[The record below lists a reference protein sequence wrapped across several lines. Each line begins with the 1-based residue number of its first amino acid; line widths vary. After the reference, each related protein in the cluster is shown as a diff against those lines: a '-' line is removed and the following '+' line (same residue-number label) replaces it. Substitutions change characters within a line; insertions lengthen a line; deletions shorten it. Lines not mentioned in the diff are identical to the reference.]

1 MTLYVSRLDSIKASV
16 SCFAFALCIGLGAQS
31 DAEAA
36 ARSSAPRSGD
46 VSAAKPHDKRQ
57 RSAVKHTTSDTFMAM
72 LASSARGRRAL
83 LAETALRSQT
93 APNERDRIV
102 SYAAAVMPGSRSEI
116 ARAAEIGALV
126 ANRNAG
132 SFPHDVRASQSSTTG
147 SFSARPPDNIAPK
160 SRSVAVFDT
169 WNYVPQR
176 LAPLGPTDTYFWATQ
191 REDLGLTYGDAAR
204 REFGSNWGNA
214 AVGQAVALNAP
225 GNGATGWR
233 GRGVTV
239 AVIDSGIDA
248 TFANRLNSAE
258 GFSYVHP
265 ELQGRLDIR
274 SRKIRANGT
283 HDLDIG
289 DDRGSHGTHVAG
301 TIAANLNGVGMTGI
315 APAANIIALRGWG
328 GVGAAEGSTIQAVAY
343 AASQSDV
350 RIINGSYGPQ
360 ARQGERTWF
369 TPPSIGNEFAAV
381 RQAVANGQ
389 VLVYATGND
398 FEAAP
403 LQAQN
408 PTGIPLFPFIRP
420 ANARHGAYDD
430 GGRNYDFSILNRLPG
445 FIVAVTNVD
454 NNFVI
459 SSDANRC
466 GVAAAWCISA
476 PGGGI
481 QNNNTAG
488 IFSTVSR
495 GFPSNASGDTIYV
508 GPDGNLGY
516 AFLSGTSMAAP
527 HVSGVI
533 AVLMEAYPNYSARDI
548 VRLMFATADDL
559 GARGVDRIYGH
570 GFVRLDRALAAAPR
584 IDAIPDTFVQN
595 IQPGQTQT
603 WAAPISTD
611 RELQVQG
618 ARSGNSGENDGDLVI
633 GGVAEFRGGVRV
645 STGDLVVDGTL
656 KAPITSVGTDARL
669 LGDGLVA
676 GNIVVDGALKPGSGP
691 ADLYVEGSVTM
702 NRGGQFQ
709 VDIDGLSDAG
719 GPGSYSRLV
728 LFGNGN
734 TFRAGGNFS
743 ASFRGQ
749 DEGADNTFTTRIGD
763 RFRTVLA
770 EDGARVVG
778 RFERIETEVNEN
790 GENGLPT
797 HARLALIY
805 HPTSVTLAVNPAS
818 FGNLTAHGVT
828 LSHRQSAVGTA
839 LDRMQD
845 PVTGAIAGPAA
856 EIFDRLE
863 GLGPAE
869 IAPALQ
875 ELSGSGHAHV
885 LRSAF
890 SAHQQFT
897 GLVGDRIAALR
908 SGTAG
913 SATSLP
919 VMALSNTGGVSFSAG
934 QATSSYAA
942 LNAPVSPLTLAG
954 PQVSIW
960 GKVFGHASH
969 SGGDSTS
976 PGSRSSGGGVI
987 VGSDVAI
994 TSSFTLGVAT
1004 SFARSHTKGLAL
1016 AGETTSY
1023 LGALYAAYS
1032 NGSLEADAVI
1042 GLAHSDFRTRRTI
1055 GFGGVDA
1062 TASSSGSG
1070 TGLIANFEVGY
1081 RLQAGAGTA
1090 AWIKPFAGLSYS
1102 NLNRSGFV
1110 ETGAG
1115 ALGLS
1120 FPSQR
1125 FAMLQSRVGVAFGAT
1140 LIADNKVTYAPE
1152 ISLAWGRSLSD
1163 QTSRYRT
1170 TLVDEALVLPVATEG
1185 RDALLANVKLT
1196 AELNANFRLSAGY
1209 SGEYRARHVAHRLE
1223 GGARWTW

>member
-1 MTLYVSRLDSIKASV
+1 MKAGV
-16 SCFAFALCIGLGAQS
+16 SCFALALCIGLGSHSHAG
-31 DAEAA
+31 AA
-36 ARSSAPRSGD
+36 ARSSDPRAGD
-46 VSAAKPHDKRQ
+46 ALAAKPHDKRQ

-83 LAETALRSQT
+83 LAETASRSQT
-93 APNERDRIV
+93 APDERARIV
-102 SYAAAVMPGSRSEI
+102 SYAAALMPGSRSDI
-116 ARAAEIGALV
+116 ARAAEIGALI

-132 SFPHDVRASQSSTTG
+132 SFPHGTRASQSSTMG
-147 SFSARPPDNIAPK
+147 SSSARPSENVAPK
-160 SRSVAVFDT
+160 SRSAALFDT
-169 WNYVPQR
+169 WGYLPQR
-176 LAPLGPTDTYFWATQ
+176 VAPLATTDTYFWATQ
-191 REDLGLTYGDAAR
+191 RDELGPAYGDNLR

-214 AVGQAVALNAP
+214 AVGQAVALNVP
-225 GNGATGWR
+225 GNGVTGWR

-248 TFANRLNSAE
+248 RFANPLNPFQ

-265 ELQGRLDIR
+265 DLAGRLDMR
-274 SRKIRANGT
+274 SRRVREDGT
-283 HDLDIG
+283 ADLVIA
-289 DDRGSHGTHVAG
+289 DDQGSHGTHVAG
-301 TIAANLNGVGMTGI
+301 TIAANLNGVGMVGI
-315 APAANIIALRGWG
+315 APGANILALRAGDNRG
-328 GVGAAEGSTIQAVAY
+328 GDQIQSLAY
-343 AASQSDV
+343 AASQADV
-350 RIINGSYGPQ
+350 RIINGSYGPE
-360 ARQGERTWF
+360 ASQGERTWN
-369 TPPSIGNEFAAV
+369 TGALDAEFAAA
-381 RQAVANGQ
+381 RQAVANGK
-389 VLVYATGND
+389 VLVYSAGND
-398 FEAAP
+398 FERAP
-403 LQAQN
+403 VQAQN

-420 ANARHGAYDD
+420 ANARHGAYND
-430 GGRNYDFSILNRLPG
+430 GGRNYDFSVLNRLPG
-445 FIVAVTNVD
+445 FIVAVTNLG
-454 NNFVI
+454 NNLLI
-459 SSDANRC
+459 SPDSNRC

-476 PGGGI
+476 PGGGVATNSNGAI
-481 QNNNTAG
+481 L
-488 IFSTVSR
+488 STVAR
-495 GFPSNASGDTIYV
+495 GFTSNPNGDTIYT
-508 GPDGNLGY
+508 GPDANRGY
-516 AFLSGTSMAAP
+516 AWLHGTSMSAP

-533 AVLMEAYPNYSARDI
+533 AVLMEAYPTYTAREI
-548 VRLMFATADDL
+548 VRLMFATAEDL

-570 GFVRLDRALAAAPR
+570 GLVRLDRALAAAPQ
-584 IDAIPDTFVQN
+584 IDTIPDTFVQN

-611 RELQVQG
+611 RELRVQG
-618 ARSGNSGENDGDLVI
+618 TRSGAQGENDGDLVI
-633 GGVAEFRGGVRV
+633 AGVAEFRGGVRI
-645 STGDLVVDGTL
+645 STGDLVVEGTL
-656 KAPITSVGTDARL
+656 KAPTTTVGADARL
-669 LGDGLVA
+669 VGDGLVA
-676 GNIVVDGALKPGSGP
+676 GNVVVDGALKPGSGP
-691 ADLYVEGSVTM
+691 ADLYVDGSVTM

-709 VDIDGLSDAG
+709 VDIDGLSDGG
-719 GPGSYSRLV
+719 GPGSFSRLV

-734 TFRAGGNFS
+734 TFRAGGSFS

-778 RFERIETEVNEN
+778 RFERIETEVDEN
-790 GENGLPT
+790 GDNGLPP

-828 LSHRQSAVGTA
+828 LSRRQSAVGTA

-845 PVTGAIAGPAA
+845 PLNSAIAGPAA

-863 GLGPAE
+863 GLSPAE

-913 SATSLP
+913 SGNSLP
-919 VMALSNTGGVSFSAG
+919 VLALSNAGGVSLSAG

-954 PQVSIW
+954 PQGSVW
-960 GKVFGHASH
+960 GTVFGHASH
-969 SGGDSTS
+969 SGGDGTS

-987 VGSDVAI
+987 VGSDIAI
-994 TSSFTLGVAT
+994 TSHFTLGLAT
-1004 SFARSHTKGLAL
+1004 SFTRSHTKGRAL
-1016 AGETTSY
+1016 ASETTSY
-1023 LGALYAAYS
+1023 LGALYAAYA
-1032 NGSLEADAVI
+1032 NAGLEAEAVI

-1055 GFGGVDA
+1055 GFGGVDT
-1062 TASSSGSG
+1062 TASSSGGG
-1070 TGLIANFEVGY
+1070 TGLIGNFEVGY
-1081 RLQAGAGTA
+1081 RLQAGSGPR
-1090 AWIKPFAGLSYS
+1090 AWVKPFAGLSYS
-1102 NLNRSGFV
+1102 DLNRSGFV

-1125 FAMLQSRVGVAFGAT
+1125 FAVLQSRVGVAFGAT
-1140 LIADNKVTYAPE
+1140 LIAGNNVTYAPE
-1152 ISLAWGRSLSD
+1152 ISLAWGRSLND

-1170 TLVDEALVLPVATEG
+1170 TLADQALVLPVATEG

-1196 AELNANFRLSAGY
+1196 AELNANFRLFVGY
-1209 SGEYRARHVAHRLE
+1209 SGAYRARHVAHRLE